1 MIQVYENGD
10 FGSLRTV
17 EEDGVVTFCAKD
29 VAVSLGYSNT
39 NDAIK
44 KHCRGVAKCY
54 PITDS
59 LGRTQ
64 QAKFISEPDVYRLIT
79 HSKLPNAERF

>member
-64 QAKFISEPDVYRLIT
+64 QAKFIGEPDVYRLIT
-79 HSKLPNAERF
+79 HS